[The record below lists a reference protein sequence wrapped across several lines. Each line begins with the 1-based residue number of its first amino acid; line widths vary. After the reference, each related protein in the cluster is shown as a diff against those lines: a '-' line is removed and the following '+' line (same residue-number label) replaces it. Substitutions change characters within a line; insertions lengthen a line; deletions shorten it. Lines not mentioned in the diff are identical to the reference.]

1 MKLQKQEEETL
12 DRLSNLYLYKYC
24 ENKDEECVIINKDE
38 LLPLLKLKY
47 FVDNHWVQ
55 PRILTCPKCGMYYL
69 EGHICEVCEAREE
82 RKKWLRD
89 HGIDSDE
96 GVDDLD

>member
-1 MKLQKQEEETL
+1 MYVLNKQEERTL
-12 DRLSNLYLYKYC
+12 DQLSRLYLSGYC
-24 ENKDEECVIINKDE
+24 NEGEEITINKDE
-38 LLPLLKLKY
+38 LLSLLKLKY
-47 FVDNHWVQ
+47 FVDNHWIQ

-89 HGIDSDE
+89 QGIDSDE